1 MDTTLNFVLGSVS
14 SLGAILLGF
23 GIYTILKI
31 NKRIKELE
39 KLPQLINNL
48 EDQARGDFKA
58 THHSIDSLRT
68 ILSNEIVLL
77 NSGLRSYI
85 DSRLDKLTS
94 NITNEIVDLR
104 KENHELR
111 KLVEEIASDHSGRL
125 ATLETFKKID
135 DDKIEQIVRFNS

>member
-14 SLGAILLGF
+14 SLGVILLGF
-23 GIYTILKI
+23 NIYTILKI

-39 KLPQLINNL
+39 KLPQLINTL
-48 EDQARGDFKA
+48 EDQAKGDFKA

-68 ILSNEIVLL
+68 ILSNEIGNLT
-77 NSGLRSYI
+77 SGLRSYI

-94 NITNEIVDLR
+94 NIANEIVDLR

-111 KLVEEIASDHSGRL
+111 KLVEEIATDHSERISV
-125 ATLETFKKID
+125 LETHKKID
-135 DDKIEQIVRFNS
+135 DDKIVQINS

>member
-14 SLGAILLGF
+14 SLGVILLGF
-23 GIYTILKI
+23 NIYTILKI

-39 KLPQLINNL
+39 KLPQLINTL
-48 EDQARGDFKA
+48 EDQSKGDFQA

-68 ILSNEIVLL
+68 ILSNEIGNLT
-77 NSGLRSYI
+77 SGLRSYI

-94 NITNEIVDLR
+94 NIANEIVDLR

-111 KLVEEIASDHSGRL
+111 KLVEEIASDHSDRL
-125 ATLETFKKID
+125 ATLETHKKID
-135 DDKIEQIVRFNS
+135 DDKIVQINS

>member
-1 MDTTLNFVLGSVS
+1 MDITLNFVLGSVS

-39 KLPQLINNL
+39 KLPQLINTL
-48 EDQARGDFKA
+48 EDQSKGDFKA

-68 ILSNEIVLL
+68 ILSNEIGNLT
-77 NSGLRSYI
+77 SGLRSYI

-94 NITNEIVDLR
+94 NIANEIVDLR

-111 KLVEEIASDHSGRL
+111 KLVEEIATDHSERISV
-125 ATLETFKKID
+125 LETHKKID
-135 DDKIEQIVRFNS
+135 DDKIVQINS

>member
-14 SLGAILLGF
+14 SLGVILLGF
-23 GIYTILKI
+23 NIYTILKI

-39 KLPQLINNL
+39 KLPQLINSF
-48 EDQARGDFKA
+48 EDQSKGNFKA

-68 ILSNEIVLL
+68 ILSNEIGTST
-77 NSGLRSYI
+77 SGLRSYI

-94 NITNEIVDLR
+94 SIANEIVDLR

-111 KLVEEIASDHSGRL
+111 KLVEEIATDHSERISV
-125 ATLETFKKID
+125 LETHKKID
-135 DDKIEQIVRFNS
+135 DDKIVQINS